1 MAARRPKAEVG
12 GGLNHNPDQSGTAGW
27 PTHLRSGPCLIVFR
41 LCSRPAPA
49 CLWLPLCLLGVVT
62 YCPPGSASDLLALA
76 EIHAA
81 SGYEGEVVEYVQS
94 QLGRGGEV
102 DNTGSLT
109 VRFGKG
115 SPHTLLVAGL
125 DEPGF
130 VVSGINDQ
138 GYLRLERLADPSPH
152 YDFDTF
158 FLGQPV
164 RVTKRTGQPVWGVV
178 AAPSVHFD
186 SGRSYSSRSGPDD
199 LFVDIGARSKAEV
212 LAAGVDVLDSL
223 TLERTPFRLA
233 DGHRATAPW
242 ISSRAGAAVL
252 IALGRAMAES
262 PPEGAVTLAFVTQ
275 QFFHNRGLLRV
286 LDNIE
291 ADRVIYIKPAGG
303 IHPGIAA
310 VLGVSS
316 DVQDAVLEAARSLDL
331 SLERSTGERLEWGPF
346 GAEDPWPRP
355 EQSAV
360 LTVGVEN
367 PGTPVE
373 VVDTKHLD
381 RIAALLAKF
390 CGVKLG
396 ELRQSA
402 LPDSASPDSSGA
414 ALDGTKDILGKDHS
428 PQPGSSI
435 SPLASLIR
443 LLTHTAGVS
452 GFEGPVRNRIRER
465 LPGWARER
473 STVDENGNL
482 IVRLG
487 RENPPETIFI
497 AHMDEIGFTVSR
509 IHSDGEISLDT
520 VGGGSANLFAWHPV
534 VLHGANGPL
543 RAIMTRHGTV
553 NMGAESA
560 DQAAAMGIGKGTAV
574 TVPKKFRRLLG
585 HRATVRSFDDRI
597 GCAVLLA
604 VLQSLNAADKPV
616 RAGRPTWIVFSVQ
629 EETGMVGA
637 QAVAGATAA
646 KRVFAIDSF
655 VTSDSPLE
663 DKRIANAALGNGF
676 VVRAK
681 DNSGIAPREA
691 VEQVLTLA
699 KKLKILAQRGVTAG
713 SNDGSKFVRRGAV
726 NIPLSWPLRYAHS
739 AAEVADLR
747 DVEALHQIVGALV
760 EAGLAEESP

>member
-1 MAARRPKAEVG
+1 M
-12 GGLNHNPDQSGTAGW
+12 
-27 PTHLRSGPCLIVFR
+27 
-41 LCSRPAPA
+41 
-49 CLWLPLCLLGVVT
+49 
-62 YCPPGSASDLLALA
+62 ASDLLALA

-81 SGYEGEVVEYVQS
+81 SGYEGEVVEYVQA
-94 QLGRGGEV
+94 QLGRDGEV

-109 VRFGKG
+109 VSFGKG
-115 SPHTLLVAGL
+115 APHTLLIAGL

-164 RVTKRTGQPVWGVV
+164 RISKRTGQPVWGVV

-186 SGRSYSSRSGPDD
+186 SGRSYSSRSGLDD

-233 DGHRATAPW
+233 DGHRVTAPW

-252 IALGRAMAES
+252 IALGRGMAES

-275 QFFHNRGLLRV
+275 QFFYNRGLLRV
-286 LDNIE
+286 LENTA

-303 IHPGIAA
+303 IRPSVAA
-310 VLGVSS
+310 IGRESS
-316 DVQDAVLEAARSLDL
+316 DVQDALLEAARSLDV

-346 GAEDPWPRP
+346 GTQDPWPKP
-355 EQSAV
+355 EQSVV

-367 PGTPVE
+367 SGTPVE
-373 VVDTKHLD
+373 VVDTRRLD
-381 RIAALLAKF
+381 QIAGLLANF
-390 CGVKLG
+390 CGVKHG
-396 ELRQSA
+396 VLRQSA
-402 LPDSASPDSSGA
+402 LPQASAA
-414 ALDGTKDILGKDHS
+414 VVDGTKDILGKDHL
-428 PQPGSSI
+428 PQPGSSN
-435 SPLASLIR
+435 SPLVNLIR
-443 LLTHTAGVS
+443 LLTHTVGVS
-452 GFEGPVRNRIRER
+452 GFEDPVRDRIREA
-465 LPGWARER
+465 LPAWARER
-473 STVDENGNL
+473 STVDGKGNL

-487 RENPPETIFI
+487 RESPPETIFI

-534 VLHGANGPL
+534 VLHGVNGPL
-543 RAIMTRHGTV
+543 RAIMTRHETV

-585 HRATVRSFDDRI
+585 YRATVRSFDDRI
-597 GCAVLLA
+597 GCAVLIS
-604 VLQSLNAADKPV
+604 VLQSLNAADKPI

-629 EETGMVGA
+629 EEVGLVGA
-637 QAVAGATAA
+637 QAVAAATAA

-663 DKRIANAALGNGF
+663 NKRIANAPLGDGF

-681 DNSGIAPREA
+681 DSSGIAPREA
-691 VEQVLTLA
+691 VEQVLLLA
-699 KKLKILAQRGVTAG
+699 KKLKIQAQHGVTAG
-713 SNDGSKFVRRGAV
+713 GNDGSRFVRRGAV

-747 DVEALHQIVGALV
+747 DVEALRQIVGALV
-760 EAGLAEESP
+760 EAGLAEESPY

>member
-1 MAARRPKAEVG
+1 MCV
-12 GGLNHNPDQSGTAGW
+12 
-27 PTHLRSGPCLIVFR
+27 
-41 LCSRPAPA
+41 
-49 CLWLPLCLLGVVT
+49 LGVVT
-62 YCPPGSASDLLALA
+62 YCPPGLASDLLALA
-76 EIHAA
+76 EIHGA

-109 VRFGKG
+109 VSFGKG
-115 SPHTLLVAGL
+115 SPHTLLIAGL

-164 RVTKRTGQPVWGVV
+164 RITKRTGQPVWGVV

-186 SGRSYSSRSGPDD
+186 SGRSYSSRSTLDD
-199 LFVDIGARSKAEV
+199 LFVDIGARSKDEV

-233 DGHRATAPW
+233 DGHRVTAPW
-242 ISSRAGAAVL
+242 ISSRAGAVVL
-252 IALGRAMAES
+252 IALGRGMAES

-286 LDNIE
+286 LENTA
-291 ADRVIYIKPAGG
+291 ADRVIYIKSAGG
-303 IHPGIAA
+303 IRPSVAA
-310 VLGVSS
+310 VLGKSS
-316 DVQDAVLEAARSLDL
+316 DVQDALLKAARSLDV
-331 SLERSTGERLEWGPF
+331 SLERSTGEGLEWGPF
-346 GAEDPWPRP
+346 GTQDPWPKP
-355 EQSAV
+355 EQSVV

-367 PGTPVE
+367 SGTPVE
-373 VVDTKHLD
+373 VVDTRRLD
-381 RIAALLAKF
+381 QIAGLLANF
-390 CGVKLG
+390 CGVKHG
-396 ELRQSA
+396 VLRQSA
-402 LPDSASPDSSGA
+402 LPQSALPQASA
-414 ALDGTKDILGKDHS
+414 AVVDGTKDILGKDHS

-435 SPLASLIR
+435 SPLVNLIR
-443 LLTHTAGVS
+443 LLTHTVGVS
-452 GFEGPVRNRIRER
+452 GFEDPVRDRIREG

-487 RENPPETIFI
+487 RESPPKTIFI

-509 IHSDGEISLDT
+509 IHSNGEISLDT
-520 VGGGSANLFAWHPV
+520 VGGGSASLFAWHSV
-534 VLHGANGPL
+534 VLHGLNGPI

-585 HRATVRSFDDRI
+585 HRVTVRSLDDRI
-597 GCAVLLA
+597 GCAVLIS
-604 VLQSLNAADKPV
+604 VLQSLNSSDKAI

-629 EETGMVGA
+629 EEDGLVGA
-637 QAVAGATAA
+637 QAVADATAA

-663 DKRIANAALGNGF
+663 NKRIANAALGNGF

-681 DNSGIAPREA
+681 DNSGITPREA

-699 KKLKILAQRGVTAG
+699 KKLNIQARHGVTAG
-713 SNDGSKFVRRGAV
+713 GNDGSQFVRRGAV

-760 EAGLAEESP
+760 EAGLAEESPY

>member
-1 MAARRPKAEVG
+1 M
-12 GGLNHNPDQSGTAGW
+12 
-27 PTHLRSGPCLIVFR
+27 
-41 LCSRPAPA
+41 
-49 CLWLPLCLLGVVT
+49 CLLGVVT
-62 YCPPGSASDLLALA
+62 YCPPGLASDLLALA

-81 SGYEGEVVEYVQS
+81 SGYEGEVVEYVQA
-94 QLGRGGEV
+94 QLGRDGEV

-109 VRFGKG
+109 VSFGKG
-115 SPHTLLVAGL
+115 APHTLLIAGL

-164 RVTKRTGQPVWGVV
+164 RISKRTGQPVWGVV

-186 SGRSYSSRSGPDD
+186 SGRSYSSRSGLDD

-233 DGHRATAPW
+233 DGHRVTAPW

-252 IALGRAMAES
+252 IALGRGMAES

-275 QFFHNRGLLRV
+275 QFFYNRGLLRV
-286 LDNIE
+286 LENTA

-303 IHPGIAA
+303 IRPSVAA
-310 VLGVSS
+310 IGRESS
-316 DVQDAVLEAARSLDL
+316 DVQDALLEAARSLDV

-346 GAEDPWPRP
+346 GTQDPWPKP
-355 EQSAV
+355 EQSVV

-367 PGTPVE
+367 SGTPVE
-373 VVDTKHLD
+373 VVDTRRLD
-381 RIAALLAKF
+381 QIAGLLANF
-390 CGVKLG
+390 CGVKHG
-396 ELRQSA
+396 VLRQSA
-402 LPDSASPDSSGA
+402 LPQASAA
-414 ALDGTKDILGKDHS
+414 VVDGTKDILGKDHL
-428 PQPGSSI
+428 PQPGSSN
-435 SPLASLIR
+435 SPLVNLIR
-443 LLTHTAGVS
+443 LLTHTVGVS
-452 GFEGPVRNRIRER
+452 GFEDPVRDRIREA
-465 LPGWARER
+465 LPAWARER
-473 STVDENGNL
+473 STVDGKGNL

-487 RENPPETIFI
+487 RESPPETIFI

-534 VLHGANGPL
+534 VLHGVNGPL
-543 RAIMTRHGTV
+543 RAIMTRHETV

-585 HRATVRSFDDRI
+585 YRATVRSFDDRI
-597 GCAVLLA
+597 GCAVLIS
-604 VLQSLNAADKPV
+604 VLQSLNAADKPI

-629 EETGMVGA
+629 EEVGLVGA
-637 QAVAGATAA
+637 QAVAAATAA

-663 DKRIANAALGNGF
+663 NKRIANAPLGDGF

-681 DNSGIAPREA
+681 DSSGIAPREA
-691 VEQVLTLA
+691 VEQVLLLA
-699 KKLKILAQRGVTAG
+699 KKLKIQAQHGVTAG
-713 SNDGSKFVRRGAV
+713 GNDGSRFVRRGAV

-747 DVEALHQIVGALV
+747 DVEALRQIVGALV
-760 EAGLAEESP
+760 EAGLAEESPY

>member
-1 MAARRPKAEVG
+1 MF
-12 GGLNHNPDQSGTAGW
+12 N
-27 PTHLRSGPCLIVFR
+27 LRSR
-41 LCSRPAPA
+41 SSPARA
-49 CLWLPLCLLGVVT
+49 WLRLCLLGLVT
-62 YCPPGSASDLLALA
+62 YCSPVSASDLIALA
-76 EIHAA
+76 EIHAP
-81 SGYEGEVVEYVQS
+81 SGYEGEAVEYVQS
-94 QLGRGGEV
+94 QLGDGEV

-109 VRFGKG
+109 VTFGKG

-130 VVSGINDQ
+130 VVSGINGE

-164 RVTKRTGQPVWGVV
+164 RITKKTGQPVWGVV

-186 SGRSYSSRSGPDD
+186 SGRSYSSRSGVDD
-199 LFVDIGARSKAEV
+199 LFVDIGASSKTEV
-212 LAAGVDVLDSL
+212 LAAGVDLLDSL
-223 TLERTPFRLA
+223 TLERTPLRLS
-233 DGHRATAPW
+233 DGYRVTAPW

-252 IALGRAMAES
+252 IGLGRAMAES
-262 PPEGAVTLAFVTQ
+262 APDRAVTLAFVTQ

-286 LDNIE
+286 LENTE

-303 IHPGIAA
+303 IRPSIAA

-316 DVQDAVLEAARSLDL
+316 DVQDADVQDALLGAARSLDFR
-331 SLERSTGERLEWGPF
+331 LERSTAERLEWGPF
-346 GAEDPWPRP
+346 GAEDPWPKP
-355 EQSAV
+355 EQSVV

-373 VVDTKHLD
+373 VVDTRRLD
-381 RIAALLAKF
+381 QIAGLLARF
-390 CGVKLG
+390 CGVKSD
-396 ELRQSA
+396 ELPGLMKSAAAGMDRAKHVPGKDQSA
-402 LPDSASPDSSGA
+402 
-414 ALDGTKDILGKDHS
+414 
-428 PQPGSSI
+428 QPSSSI
-435 SPLASLIR
+435 SPFASLIR
-443 LLTHTAGVS
+443 LLAHTVGVS
-452 GFEGPVRNRIRER
+452 GFEEPVRNRIRAQ
-465 LPGWARER
+465 LPLWARKR
-473 STVDENGNL
+473 STVDGKGNL

-487 RENPPETIFI
+487 RESPPETIFI
-497 AHMDEIGFTVSR
+497 AHMDEIGFKVSR
-509 IHSDGEISLDT
+509 IHSDGEISVDT

-543 RAIMTRHGTV
+543 GAIMTRHGTV
-553 NMGAESA
+553 DMGAESA
-560 DQAAAMGIGKGTAV
+560 DHAAAMGIENGTAV
-574 TVPKKFRRLLG
+574 TVPKRFRPLLG

-597 GCAVLLA
+597 GCAVLIS
-604 VLQSLNAADKPV
+604 VLQFLNTADQQIS
-616 RAGRPTWIVFSVQ
+616 AGNPTWIVFSVQ
-629 EETGMVGA
+629 EEAGLVGA
-637 QAVAGATAA
+637 KAIAANTAA

-681 DNSGIAPREA
+681 DNSGIAPRQA

-699 KKLKILAQRGVTAG
+699 RKLKIPAQHGVTAG
-713 SNDGSKFVRRGAV
+713 GNDGSRFIRRGAV

-747 DVEALHQIVGALV
+747 DAEALRKIVGALV
-760 EAGLAEESP
+760 RGALSEESPY